1 MAKRFNARPRPESS
15 IELFAAALPY
25 PRRRSGFAVA
35 RNESRSIIFALS
47 FALSL
52 LGLSSNVSG
61 QTQQLTIDAYYQ
73 DDGHGNCI
81 TWGGSD
87 TACANLVVTV
97 NGDAVPGDYTY
108 DLLCNPDIIGDGG
121 NVVRT
126 CCGYGHQTTIHV
138 NADHSYTVDPDPGL
152 ACMGNAGGKGLSH
165 LYLSVS
171 APANSVHSEGD
182 VNVNVD
188 SIYCAGS
195 PVTLYADIPVHRKTK
210 KRVAINA
217 TV

>member
-1 MAKRFNARPRPESS
+1 MNPPIRTVTLVEPTSASVIWRKRVSLFSRPLANGSPL
-15 IELFAAALPY
+15 IMF
-25 PRRRSGFAVA
+25 
-35 RNESRSIIFALS
+35 SRVIP
-47 FALSL
+47 L
-52 LGLSSNVSG
+52 LLLVWLCGGAFG
-61 QTQQLTIDAYYQ
+61 QSQITVNKYYIDN
-73 DDGHGNCI
+73 GHGNCT

-87 TACANLVVTV
+87 TACASLSVTV

-171 APANSVHSEGD
+171 APADSVHSEGD
-182 VNVNVD
+182 VNINVD
-188 SIYCAGS
+188 SIYCA
-195 PVTLYADIPVHRKTK
+195 
-210 KRVAINA
+210 
-217 TV
+217 